1 MEIGTSVTPT
11 QTFSPLVCSECCN
24 AKTARQKFCKK
35 CTTRHRV
42 AKHREQTA
50 PLRKMK
56 ASIQRVHDNH
66 TARKRGAI
74 ANCSPLTERNELK
87 AGLDSAVLRER
98 TVRLKIATE
107 EKERCK
113 RDCKN
118 LRAETKKQRDALKRQ
133 NKALTLELK
142 QRIAQRVA
150 ECDAFIR
157 IQN

>member
-1 MEIGTSVTPT
+1 
-11 QTFSPLVCSECCN
+11 
-24 AKTARQKFCKK
+24 
-35 CTTRHRV
+35 
-42 AKHREQTA
+42 
-50 PLRKMK
+50 
-56 ASIQRVHDNH
+56 
-66 TARKRGAI
+66 
-74 ANCSPLTERNELK
+74 
-87 AGLDSAVLRER
+87 
-98 TVRLKIATE
+98 VRLKIATE